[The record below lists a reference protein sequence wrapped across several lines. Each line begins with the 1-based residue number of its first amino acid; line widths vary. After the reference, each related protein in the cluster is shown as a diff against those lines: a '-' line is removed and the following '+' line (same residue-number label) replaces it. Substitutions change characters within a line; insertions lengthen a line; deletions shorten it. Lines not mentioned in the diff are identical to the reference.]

1 MFTITRNVPVYRTTY
16 SKGFKAQFKLSHIE
30 VQDEKY
36 QVHSRTANKLS
47 FCSVPTKTFIGMRT
61 KIVHYK
67 SEAHYLKTLEEKNR
81 PLTEPKVRTR
91 KAHVPKMVLKAKE
104 LPKPKMTKG
113 PVQLRTA
120 IKPVDLR
127 PEPTFY
133 ELAYSRR

>member
-1 MFTITRNVPVYRTTY
+1 MFTITRNLPVYRTTY
-16 SKGFKAQFKLSHIE
+16 TKGIEANWLSPTERI
-30 VQDEKY
+30 
-36 QVHSRTANKLS
+36 SNKLS
-47 FCSVPTKTFIGMRT
+47 LTTTKTKTFIGMRT
-61 KIVHYK
+61 KIVTYK
-67 SEAHYLKTLEEKNR
+67 SEAHYLKSLLKKNR
-81 PLTEPKVRTR
+81 PVTEPKVRTP
-91 KAHVPKMVLKAKE
+91 KAHAPKLVLKTKE

>member
-16 SKGFKAQFKLSHIE
+16 TKGIEANWLSPTE
-30 VQDEKY
+30 
-36 QVHSRTANKLS
+36 RTSNKLS
-47 FCSVPTKTFIGMRT
+47 LTTTKTKTFIGMRT

-67 SEAHYLKTLEEKNR
+67 SEAHYFKTLKEKNR

-120 IKPVDLR
+120 IKPADLR